1 MMVSNRAHLCV
12 PTRALR
18 AANPAAT
25 ATAEAAGA
33 QSVAALGA
41 AACGRSLR
49 RLCLEGLWEVASRRL
64 ELPPVATRAQL
75 VGFAGDQTNYNI
87 SAPHFRW
94 TGHVGLRFRAEEATL
109 YGFTPDTEL
118 RHDTPLLVSTLLDGN
133 RFTGRVADDY
143 EDFADATQ
151 SPFGQIFVFWDIP
164 DDLCTERDCGWSLVQ
179 QDAAGRGSAKFYAF
193 PPEAPRKYR
202 GHTESACDE
211 LWGKNCFNCATYPKS
226 VGLPIPDESGMLPGY
241 LEELAKAPA
250 SLCRCYTFGR
260 WRSSRECSQLGGSHE
275 ALRDLCHF
283 EEPEEKSCGVN
294 LTFDCSVDTPRQI
307 RARPAR
313 TLKLWHPQLRGPA
326 ALAEIRK
333 EGSRPRA
340 ATAEEEE
347 PLQEEEL
354 RPSEEP
360 PLLREDKE
368 PLQQKNIQQEEEE
381 PLQQEEPLPQNEE
394 PQQQKEEPLQQ
405 KEPLQQD
412 EETRQ
417 QKEEQPLQQEEPLQ
431 QNEETRQKKE
441 EPLQQEELL
450 HQEEERLQQKEEREE
465 PLHQEEVASV
475 IKPEDQDSTPV
486 DRKEPRSV
494 EVVSKSADEEDTGAN
509 ATNET
514 EAVAVSAIKDEKA
527 SKVAED
533 AALATGQAPPPVPP
547 PVPPDTGTLTMAA
560 SGQASE
566 EAEDALAANLSK
578 LTQKAIEKLDTQLQD
593 DYKAVK
599 EATGSIQKTRSGLT
613 DGLHAL
619 DKSTEHLQAQIPRE
633 TVPPLQKIQQ
643 ALREGGK
650 EKPLPSPSSPGTA
663 TSKTQEQVQDK
674 SANEDL
680 EENEPTGPKTQETET
695 PQVED
700 KDAGTNEAP
709 LQRSPDLVEDDD
721 AENAAKDLASSCP
734 RHGDPKGYE
743 LVAKGFWSPRSIL
756 AINASLSQCAQLCRS
771 AQKARCDR
779 FSFQALGGECSI
791 STSGSKNL
799 QLVKTDFCIFAF
811 QKVKSAPV
819 TAPTAGAAKAAT
831 KVEEE
836 VTSPSAT
843 AEKEHVQKALAQAP
857 QSAAPVK
864 PKTSPSKKATEPQVV
879 AKEAAKEQNVAHD
892 SPGKQKS
899 PYCTRHYEGAHAED
913 VRKQLCKLLEEL
925 NSLQRGVLEG
935 SSTPSQERNPRA
947 GRREPDAAEQDAAA
961 GLIAEPTLGT
971 DAEQDEEV
979 AEAQAAAFHKA
990 DHAEIL
996 KTVQVEPE
1004 AKGHLPGGSVLKL
1017 KDPQKGADSEPWD
1030 GGPYKELAPT
1040 TPQHP
1045 ADEEMFVPPD
1055 AAAGGASSS
1064 SAGASKLRFRL
1075 KELERSS
1082 QRQAHEVLKEA
1093 QEDTEQMVET
1103 AETGAE
1109 TGAALKTSD
1118 QEELQKLIDQLA
1130 AKLEEV
1136 EKDPGFSS
1144 HQVVHHVRSQLPPL
1158 KEEVKSWTEGSLLQR
1173 FHVLKEVL
1181 GGFQQRTTR
1190 ESTRPYKVRAEQ
1202 YFSAGPA
1209 W

>member
-1 MMVSNRAHLCV
+1 MRNHSSRKRNHCNRRNLCNRMRKHGSKKRNS
-12 PTRALR
+12 PCSRRNLCNR
-18 AANPAAT
+18 MRKHGRRKRNPCSKRSCCIRKRNGCSRKRR
-25 ATAEAAGA
+25 ERNPCIRKR
-33 QSVAALGA
+33 LE
-41 AACGRSLR
+41 GRSGER
-49 RLCLEGLWEVASRRL
+49 TVVFPGRL
-64 ELPPVATRAQL
+64 
-75 VGFAGDQTNYNI
+75 
-87 SAPHFRW
+87 
-94 TGHVGLRFRAEEATL
+94 
-109 YGFTPDTEL
+109 
-118 RHDTPLLVSTLLDGN
+118 
-133 RFTGRVADDY
+133 GR
-143 EDFADATQ
+143 
-151 SPFGQIFVFWDIP
+151 
-164 DDLCTERDCGWSLVQ
+164 
-179 QDAAGRGSAKFYAF
+179 
-193 PPEAPRKYR
+193 
-202 GHTESACDE
+202 
-211 LWGKNCFNCATYPKS
+211 
-226 VGLPIPDESGMLPGY
+226 
-241 LEELAKAPA
+241 
-250 SLCRCYTFGR
+250 
-260 WRSSRECSQLGGSHE
+260 
-275 ALRDLCHF
+275 
-283 EEPEEKSCGVN
+283 
-294 LTFDCSVDTPRQI
+294 
-307 RARPAR
+307 
-313 TLKLWHPQLRGPA
+313 
-326 ALAEIRK
+326 
-333 EGSRPRA
+333 
-340 ATAEEEE
+340 
-347 PLQEEEL
+347 
-354 RPSEEP
+354 
-360 PLLREDKE
+360 
-368 PLQQKNIQQEEEE
+368 
-381 PLQQEEPLPQNEE
+381 
-394 PQQQKEEPLQQ
+394 
-405 KEPLQQD
+405 
-412 EETRQ
+412 
-417 QKEEQPLQQEEPLQ
+417 
-431 QNEETRQKKE
+431 
-441 EPLQQEELL
+441 
-450 HQEEERLQQKEEREE
+450 
-465 PLHQEEVASV
+465 VASV

-680 EENEPTGPKTQETET
+680 EENEPTGPKTEERCCEKSWSKENEPTGPKTQETET

-1017 KDPQKGADSEPWD
+1017 KDPQKGADSEPWAD
-1030 GGPYKELAPT
+1030 PT
-1040 TPQHP
+1040 RSWR
-1045 ADEEMFVPPD
+1045 PPP
-1055 AAAGGASSS
+1055 
-1064 SAGASKLRFRL
+1064 R
-1075 KELERSS
+1075 
-1082 QRQAHEVLKEA
+1082 
-1093 QEDTEQMVET
+1093 
-1103 AETGAE
+1103 
-1109 TGAALKTSD
+1109 
-1118 QEELQKLIDQLA
+1118 
-1130 AKLEEV
+1130 
-1136 EKDPGFSS
+1136 
-1144 HQVVHHVRSQLPPL
+1144 
-1158 KEEVKSWTEGSLLQR
+1158 
-1173 FHVLKEVL
+1173 
-1181 GGFQQRTTR
+1181 
-1190 ESTRPYKVRAEQ
+1190 STRPTRRCSSLPTQPLA
-1202 YFSAGPA
+1202 APA
-1209 W
+1209 AAALARRSCGSG